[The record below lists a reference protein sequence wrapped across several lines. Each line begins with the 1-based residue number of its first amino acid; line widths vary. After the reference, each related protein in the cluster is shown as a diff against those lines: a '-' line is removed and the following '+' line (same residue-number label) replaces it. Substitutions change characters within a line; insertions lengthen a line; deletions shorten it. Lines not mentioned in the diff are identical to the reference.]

1 MIPEFNFLNWKQ
13 NLRVCNTVRERKVPR
28 PETRRVLPVMQFPF
42 ARLSRSNRLS
52 SMLYLVISMEA
63 FQNLLGHIP
72 ALLSSAGNILKIDLH
87 FVKER
92 NMADTLYNAVTSF
105 FNETH
110 DYLQVPCKSPYTAVL

>member
-1 MIPEFNFLNWKQ
+1 
-13 NLRVCNTVRERKVPR
+13 
-28 PETRRVLPVMQFPF
+28 MQFPF